1 MRKQAPAEPVT
12 IPAAAVVEV
21 RNVAKRYGDA
31 STDLQALSGIDL
43 SVRPGEFVALIGP
56 SGSGKSTLLHLIG
69 AIDRPSEGEILVDGV
84 SLADLSARD
93 TADYRNR
100 KIGFVFQM
108 LNLVPSLTVE
118 ENLWLPSAIAGM
130 SRGWVTQRI
139 DELLGAV
146 GIADKRKR
154 YPQEL
159 SGGEQQRVALAR
171 AMLMQ
176 PAVLLADEPTGSL
189 DAESS
194 RQVTDLLLK
203 LHDQGQ
209 IIILATH
216 DPRVASLADRV
227 VYLRDGRIE
236 QELDLVADSKHAPKE
251 LDRIMAIHRAEPV

>member
-1 MRKQAPAEPVT
+1 MTSPT
-12 IPAAAVVEV
+12 VVEV
-21 RNVAKRYGDA
+21 RDVSKRYGDA
-31 STDLQALSGIDL
+31 STDLQALSGVSL
-43 SVRPGEFVALIGP
+43 SVQPREFVALIGP

-84 SLADLSARD
+84 ALSSLSARE

-100 KIGFVFQM
+100 QVGFVFQM

-118 ENLWLPSAIAGM
+118 ENLWLPSAIAG
-130 SRGWVTQRI
+130 RPRAWVTERI
-139 DELLGAV
+139 DELLAAV

-159 SGGEQQRVALAR
+159 SGGEQQRVAMAR

-176 PAVLLADEPTGSL
+176 PALLLADEPTGSL

-194 RQVTDLLLK
+194 RHVTDLLLK

-209 IIILATH
+209 VIVLATH

-227 VYLRDGRIE
+227 IYLRDGCIE
-236 QELDLVADSKHAPKE
+236 QELVLTGNRQHETKE
-251 LDRIMAIHRAEPV
+251 LDRMMAIQRVEPV